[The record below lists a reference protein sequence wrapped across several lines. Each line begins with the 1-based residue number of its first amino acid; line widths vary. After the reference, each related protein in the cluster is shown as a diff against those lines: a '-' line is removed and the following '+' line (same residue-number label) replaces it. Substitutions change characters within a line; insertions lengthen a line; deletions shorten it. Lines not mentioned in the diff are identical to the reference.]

1 MTVANVLSIIE
12 HKWFS
17 QTFSA
22 PLYLACM
29 IVFKTDVIIEIQIT
43 VIQRGGSPITIT
55 YNTVCHY
62 DESHKTRAQY

>member
-1 MTVANVLSIIE
+1 MMVANVLSITE

-29 IVFKTDVIIEIQIT
+29 IVLKTDVIIEIQIT
-43 VIQRGGSPITIT
+43 VIQRDGWVWLEVSV
-55 YNTVCHY
+55 N
-62 DESHKTRAQY
+62 DNQYL